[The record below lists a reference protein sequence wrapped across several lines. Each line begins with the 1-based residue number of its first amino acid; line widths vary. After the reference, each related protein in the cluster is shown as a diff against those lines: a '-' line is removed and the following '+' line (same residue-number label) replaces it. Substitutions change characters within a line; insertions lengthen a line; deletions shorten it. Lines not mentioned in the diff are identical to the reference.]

1 VAPRIGLSLSGGGA
15 KGAFT
20 VGALKVVRQL
30 LGADTFPVISG
41 TSTGSLIGTLLA
53 IDDWTTLVD
62 IYSNVTTADIVN
74 PHHALVASIAGPE
87 AVLFA
92 AAVLGGRAIYDTA
105 ALRATIQAN
114 VDMRDV
120 VDAYP
125 GTLLIYNA
133 IDLQTGQV
141 ATFDNRTHGARVLF
155 DALLA
160 SASMPVLMDPVPI
173 AVDGQ
178 THQYADGGVREFLPL
193 GAVFASDVPL
203 DRILAISTAPLD
215 AKRQPGSFDKITDI
229 LERTVDLMDVEV
241 GANDYGGAQLYNAIL
256 QMIANAAAAGVS
268 KTALLR
274 GIPDDV
280 RPRIKDK
287 AAIPITIIAPKDHLD
302 LDSLDFDPAKMRAV
316 MSLGVEAAKLALA
329 DLA

>member
-1 VAPRIGLSLSGGGA
+1 VAPRIGLALGGGGA

-20 VGALKVVRQL
+20 VGALKVVRQK
-30 LGADTFPVISG
+30 LGAETFSVISG
-41 TSTGSLIGTLLA
+41 TSTGALIGTLLA

-62 IYSNVTTADIVN
+62 IYSNVSTGNIVN
-74 PHHALVASIAGPE
+74 PHHALVASVAGPE

-105 ALRATIQAN
+105 ALRATISAN

-120 VDAYP
+120 LNASPD
-125 GTLLIYNA
+125 TLLIYNTV
-133 IDLQTGQV
+133 DLQTGQV
-141 ATFDNRTHGARVLF
+141 ATFDNRTHGVRVLS

-173 AVDGQ
+173 TVDEE
-178 THQYADGGVREFLPL
+178 THQYVDGGVREFLPL

-215 AKRQPGSFDKITDI
+215 ARRQPGSFDKITDI
-229 LERTVDLMDVEV
+229 LGRTVDLMDVEV
-241 GANDYGGAQLYNAIL
+241 GANDYGGAQLFNAIL

-268 KTALLR
+268 KAQLLR
-274 GIPDDV
+274 GIPDNV

-287 AAIPITIIAPKDHLD
+287 AAIPITIIAPRDHLD
-302 LDSLDFDPAKMRAV
+302 LDSLDFDPAKMRDV
-316 MSLGVEAAKLALA
+316 MDLGVEAAKLALT
-329 DLA
+329 